1 MALWTHSSMGDGAI
15 GPREQAA
22 EGARLDPYFEYLGNS
37 GCPGAW
43 HSGRNGERLQ
53 SVTNAYCS
61 VPASVESG
69 ARTCLSCGAVVLC
82 AYLVTMML
90 LAKAWKTSVAQQK

>member
-22 EGARLDPYFEYLGNS
+22 EGARLDPYFEYLGDS

-43 HSGRNGERLQ
+43 HSGRNGECLQ
-53 SVTNAYCS
+53 
-61 VPASVESG
+61 
-69 ARTCLSCGAVVLC
+69 
-82 AYLVTMML
+82 
-90 LAKAWKTSVAQQK
+90 